1 MKDYFD
7 SVREEACIAVEYMI
21 NNFIP
26 MKPDLGQKNT
36 EMVQMLKAQ
45 ITIGWDDRYTE
56 PLREVSKAEN
66 EIVDYLFDDVQAF
79 QR

>member
-1 MKDYFD
+1 
-7 SVREEACIAVEYMI
+7 
-21 NNFIP
+21 
-26 MKPDLGQKNT
+26 
-36 EMVQMLKAQ
+36 MVQMLKAQ

-66 EIVDYLFDDVQAF
+66 EMVDYLFDDVQAF